1 MEALPSKSDSNDNNN
16 NYNYD
21 NYDNNDYNES
31 KYSVIKAAVDG
42 IAVSSAFMLL

>member
-1 MEALPSKSDSNDNNN
+1 MEALPSKSDSNN

-21 NYDNNDYNES
+21 NNDNNDNNES

-42 IAVSSAFMLL
+42 VAVSSAFMLL